1 MTDVPPDLYYL
12 SKYQYPQLFSPLP
25 VAQPFFVAEGFDPG
39 HLKIAELRGILLK
52 HDVPYTPTAK
62 KPELVQLFKKNVA
75 SKADELLS
83 LHRQLKPNGKGI
95 ISVNVDK
102 KAKGSSSKASSKS
115 APVDE
120 EERDDEEE
128 GKDSDG
134 EESSNAK
141 ARREKRAAK
150 STSVVSHTDGIR
162 RKFMDALC

>member
-12 SKYQYPQLFSPLP
+12 SKYRHPQLLS
-25 VAQPFFVAEGFDPG
+25 AITCCSFFLVDEDFDPA

-62 KPELVQLFKKNVA
+62 KNELVQSFKKNVA

-95 ISVNVDK
+95 ISINTDK
-102 KAKGSSSKASSKS
+102 KAKGSSSKVSSKS
-115 APVDE
+115 VPIDE
-120 EERDDEEE
+120 GERDDEEE

-150 STSVVSHTDGIR
+150 SASVVSHTDAPGE
-162 RKFMDALC
+162 FTNTLC